1 MQAPSGRQRPPTAQ
15 KPEPTADPTALWT
28 PPLAEPKN
36 RRPRTAAG
44 ATAPARDAKA
54 PAGAPKPAAKKGFR
68 STAIIIAAVV
78 AVVLVAGAVG
88 GYLLLGSDSPKN
100 NAPASKKADTPAP
113 KDISTRD
120 VDQAPLTQQELF
132 PTPQITVGTNNYQVL
147 KGEDGGCDTAATDD
161 LAALLG
167 QAGCSQV
174 VRATLKSPDGQFLV
188 TAGIFNLKD
197 KASADQAFNGIKPIV
212 DAQKG
217 RFSGL
222 AAGDGTDAIVR
233 APTTLGWQ
241 PEGHFLAYCI
251 VARTDSK
258 PIPADDGPSKQ
269 LITDI
274 VESHLRDKVIEART
288 VSPTNPPAK

>member
-1 MQAPSGRQRPPTAQ
+1 MSPDSAGGPQGAKPPGGQ
-15 KPEPTADPTALWT
+15 QQNGDPTALWT

-36 RRPRTAAG
+36 RRPRTA
-44 ATAPARDAKA
+44 TT
-54 PAGAPKPAAKKGFR
+54 PAGDIKAAAAAAKPAAGGR
-68 STAIIIAAVV
+68 SRKTMAIVAAVV
-78 AVVLVAGAVG
+78 AVVLVAGGIG
-88 GYLLLGSDSPKN
+88 GYLLLRS
-100 NAPASKKADTPAP
+100 APAQDKQAASKKADAPPP

-120 VDQAPLTQQELF
+120 LDQAPLTQQELF
-132 PTPQITVGTNNYQVL
+132 PTPQIAVGPNNYQVL
-147 KGEDGGCDTAATDD
+147 KAEDGGCDTAATDD
-161 LAALLG
+161 LAALLS

-174 VRATLKSPDGQFLV
+174 VRATLKSQDGQFVV

-197 KASADQAFNGIKPIV
+197 KPAADQAFNGIKPVV

-222 AAGDGTDAIVR
+222 AAGEGTDVIVR

-251 VARTDSK
+251 VARADGK

-269 LITDI
+269 LITDV
-274 VESHLRDKVIEART
+274 VESHLRDKVIGART
-288 VSPTNPPAK
+288 VNPAARPAK